1 MAKRDKRSRALLR
14 NLRKQARKGTLSARE
29 QDTLLNQ
36 EKKFRK
42 ARRRRRRGIGAGL
55 GAALGAGVGAYLAS
69 PAFASLLEK
78 GADAAALRREL
89 RKQGASEEDVNKVE
103 KAVESAPE
111 GSSAE
116 EIVQEVESQVAP
128 SDAAEDL
135 ALEME
140 DRAELLDNKG
150 ITVPGEEVLF
160 RPMEEIEEEEE
171 TIDDDAVPTAA
182 MDRRL
187 FDDPGALR
195 TDAATGETLNPLMPE
210 PTRFDDPV
218 AMGAARAVSP
228 MRGMSVLSPAEN
240 QGSQRDLQ
248 TPGRLAP
255 TLDRGQLLQLSEE
268 ERAAL
273 GPNRLTADEF
283 DEEVRKME
291 ANRAQRRDMRENTE
305 LTQQLRREG
314 GYDPRTG
321 EYVTSERQQRIDDDF
336 DRDFERSAFT
346 DAERAAE
353 LENARLDGMDDS
365 AALSAALN
373 ALPVPNEGDFEFGE
387 MEELGQRPALTGP
400 NNPLSRRV
408 DVQDPGLRLPVV
420 DIQEDPENFF
430 DPQEEAELLRFRNRG
445 RSLPGDFDSVQDRLS
460 DFGEPRL
467 VPGSPSQ
474 ILDNGGP
481 RGLALSS
488 EQLLAD
494 QARRARRSRRRG
506 SRSGIPYR
514 QEMGGKNPK
523 MADLM
528 KKVKAK
534 YGIR

>member
-1 MAKRDKRSRALLR
+1 MANRDKRSRALLR

-29 QDTLLNQ
+29 QDALLNQ

-69 PAFASLLEK
+69 PAFASLLER

-89 RKQGASEEDVNKVE
+89 RKQGASEEEAAKVE

-111 GSSAE
+111 GSSPE
-116 EIVQEVESQVAP
+116 EIVQEVENQVAP

-135 ALEME
+135 AMELE
-140 DRAELLDNKG
+140 DRADILDRKG
-150 ITVPGEEVLF
+150 IGVAGDEELI
-160 RPMEEIEEEEE
+160 RDIESIEEEEE
-171 TIDDDAVPTAA
+171 AGIDDDLARSSA
-182 MDRRL
+182 MNPSI
-187 FDDPGALR
+187 FDDPRSLR
-195 TDAATGETLNPLMPE
+195 VDADTEEMSGGRPE
-210 PTRFDDPV
+210 LSIYDDPL

-240 QGSQRDLQ
+240 QGSQRDLL

-283 DEEVRKME
+283 EEEVRKME
-291 ANRAQRRDMRENTE
+291 ANRAQRRDMRDNTE

-321 EYVTSERQQRIDDDF
+321 EYVGSDRQQRIDDAFDEDF
-336 DRDFERSAFT
+336 RRSAFT

-373 ALPVPNEGDFEFGE
+373 ALPIPNEGDFEFGE
-387 MEELGQRPALTGP
+387 MGGVGQRPALTGP

-408 DVQDPGLRLPVV
+408 DVQDPGLRLPIV
-420 DIQEDPENFF
+420 DIQEEPEDLY
-430 DPQEEAELLRFRNRG
+430 DPQEA
-445 RSLPGDFDSVQDRLS
+445 GDLARYRL
-460 DFGEPRL
+460 DQMLGA
-467 VPGSPSQ
+467 
-474 ILDNGGP
+474 GP
-481 RGLALSS
+481 LAR
-488 EQLLAD
+488 
-494 QARRARRSRRRG
+494 RRARRIFNEQNEMARAEQNRRSG
-506 SRSGIPYR
+506 GSGIPVR
-514 QEMGGKNPK
+514 QQMGGKNPK